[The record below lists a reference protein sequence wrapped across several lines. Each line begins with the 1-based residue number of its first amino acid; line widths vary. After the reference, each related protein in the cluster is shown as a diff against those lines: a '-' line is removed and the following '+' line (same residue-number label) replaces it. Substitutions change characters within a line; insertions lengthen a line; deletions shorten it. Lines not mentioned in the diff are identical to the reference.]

1 MALGHD
7 HGRDGVFGVLP
18 FFRET
23 KKAFDRIA
31 RAGIF
36 NIEMRYL
43 SMGMSN
49 SYRVAIDEGSNMIR
63 LGTVLFGPRE

>member
-1 MALGHD
+1 MTMGP
-7 HGRDGVFGVLP
+7 RFGNPEDARP

-31 RAGIF
+31 AAGIP
-36 NIEMRYL
+36 NIEMRCL

-49 SYRVAIDEGSNMIR
+49 SYEVAIEEGSNMIR
-63 LGTVLFGPRE
+63 IGTTLFGSRKD